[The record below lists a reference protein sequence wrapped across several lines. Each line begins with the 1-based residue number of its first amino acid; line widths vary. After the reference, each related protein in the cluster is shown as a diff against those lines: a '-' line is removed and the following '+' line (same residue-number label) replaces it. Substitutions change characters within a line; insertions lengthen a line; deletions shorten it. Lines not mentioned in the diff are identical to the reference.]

1 MNWCFETLK
10 HGTRP
15 TKRHDDKPWEPKDD
29 LRKSKAGA
37 KSIKGVLIDLKSDW
51 AEYGGTMGL
60 PIWNDNR
67 RPCFGCNCN
76 PRTMNV
82 TTGIHAT
89 NPIWRPNCE
98 EDYFNDC
105 ENCEIEVKVTTNAMK
120 STILQ
125 YLFTTNAEADMLEE
139 H

>member
-1 MNWCFETLK
+1 MWEIWSFLNWCFETLK

-29 LRKSKAGA
+29 LRQSKAGA

-76 PRTMNV
+76 PRTMNA
-82 TTGIHAT
+82 TNGIHAA
-89 NPIWRPNCE
+89 NQSG
-98 EDYFNDC
+98 DQ
-105 ENCEIEVKVTTNAMK
+105 MK
-120 STILQ
+120 KKITSIIAN
-125 YLFTTNAEADMLEE
+125 YAKSKSM
-139 H
+139 